1 MAVGLDVPG
10 RDRQPKPRPDL
21 TAAVLLWAWDSVLVN
36 GGDTDNFR
44 GQRACAAAKSELRR
58 LGLIDELGT
67 PTKEGRRMLGL
78 I

>member
-1 MAVGLDVPG
+1 MAVD
-10 RDRQPKPRPDL
+10 KRPDL
-21 TAAVLLWAWDSVLVN
+21 TAAVLLWAWDSVLAN
-36 GGDTDNFR
+36 QSDIENFR
-44 GQRACAAAKSELRR
+44 AQRAAAAAKSELLR